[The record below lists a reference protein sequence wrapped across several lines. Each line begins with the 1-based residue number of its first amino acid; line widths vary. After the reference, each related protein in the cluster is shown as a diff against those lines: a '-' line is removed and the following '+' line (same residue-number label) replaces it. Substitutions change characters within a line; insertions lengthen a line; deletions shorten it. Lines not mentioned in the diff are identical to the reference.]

1 MNKKAIKKDQ
11 LYNLDYELAKII
23 LQALKDFNKL
33 NAKSAYAHF
42 EENILDEMILGFNS
56 IVKENETLKYDEA
69 SRGLQQRA
77 LKLFAE
83 NFNSLW
89 I

>member
-23 LQALKDFNKL
+23 LQALKDFEKL
-33 NAKSAYAHF
+33 NRKSKYGHVQQH
-42 EENILDEMILGFNS
+42 ILIDMIIGFDS
-56 IVKENETLKYDEA
+56 IVKEGQDMRYNALYPEEQKK
-69 SRGLQQRA
+69 A

-83 NFNSLW
+83 NFNKLW

>member
-1 MNKKAIKKDQ
+1 MNKKAIKKEQ

-23 LQALKDFNKL
+23 LRALKDFKKL
-33 NAKSAYAHF
+33 NDKDAYAHL
-42 EENILDEMILGFNS
+42 ERHILDDMIVGFDA
-56 IVKENETLKYDEA
+56 IVKEGKSMKYNTINTKA
-69 SRGLQQRA
+69 QKKA

-83 NFNSLW
+83 NFNRLW

>member
-33 NAKSAYAHF
+33 NAKCKYAHF
-42 EENILDEMILGFNS
+42 EQHILIDMIVGFGLM
-56 IVKENETLKYDEA
+56 VKEGKDGKYSKLRPRE
-69 SRGLQQRA
+69 QKKA

-83 NFNSLW
+83 NFNKLW